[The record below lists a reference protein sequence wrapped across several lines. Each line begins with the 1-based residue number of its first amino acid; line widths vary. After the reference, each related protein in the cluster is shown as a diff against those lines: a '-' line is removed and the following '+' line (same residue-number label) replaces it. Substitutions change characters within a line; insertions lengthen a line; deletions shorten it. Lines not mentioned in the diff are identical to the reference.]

1 MSILY
6 RNAELQSGTGRTVFG
21 TVVPYG
27 EEITVRDFDGEYRE
41 RFAPGAFERSIRERG
56 HKLKLLVSHSA
67 VARYPVGRAVELRE
81 ERFGLFAAF
90 EIAAT
95 RDGDEALANIK
106 AGVVDSFSVGF
117 RPIRDRREG
126 GVVVRVEAALLEVS
140 LTGVPAY
147 PGAEIAGVR
156 TQSLVIPYST
166 AVPRIPRR
174 RRCAS
179 RSESTRSRP

>member
-1 MSILY
+1 MTILY
-6 RNAELQSGTGRTVFG
+6 RNAELTSGTGRQVFG

-41 RFAPGAFERSIRERG
+41 QFAPGAFQRSIAERG
-56 HKLKLLVSHSA
+56 HKLKLLVSHDA
-67 VARYPVGRAVELRE
+67 RTRYPVGKAVELRE

-90 EIAAT
+90 DIAAT

-117 RPIRDRREG
+117 RPIRDRRNEH

-140 LTGVPAY
+140 LTGIPAY
-147 PGAEIAGVR
+147 PSAEIAGVR
-156 TQSLVIPYST
+156 TLSLVIPN
-166 AVPRIPRR
+166 AVAARR
-174 RRCAS
+174 LKLLDLS
-179 RSESTRSRP
+179 

>member
-1 MSILY
+1 MSICY
-6 RNAELQSGTGRTVFG
+6 RNAELTPGEGRTVYG

-56 HKLKLLVSHSA
+56 HKLKLLVSHTSIT
-67 VARYPVGRAVELRE
+67 RYPVGRAVELRE

-90 EIAAT
+90 DIART
-95 RDGDEALANIK
+95 KDGDEALDNIN

-117 RPIRDRREG
+117 RPIRDRREN
-126 GVVVRVEAALLEVS
+126 GVVVRVEAALIEVS
-140 LTGVPAY
+140 LTGTPAY

-156 TQSLVIPYST
+156 SESLVIP
-166 AVPRIPRR
+166 
-174 RRCAS
+174 
-179 RSESTRSRP
+179 RSLAIARLSLLDW